1 MTMRVAIIGGG
12 CCGLTAIKACTE
24 AGLQPVCFE
33 RTDDICG
40 LWRFTEDV
48 IEGKGSVA
56 KSTIIKTSKEMTA
69 FSDFPPPPEFPVYMH
84 QEYVCTYFRMYADKF
99 DLKKYIRFKSEI
111 ERVSKSEDFVE
122 TGRWKLKIKDTT
134 TGVSTE
140 ETFDA
145 VVVCT
150 GHHAYKHYAKF
161 PGMEKF
167 KGEIVHT
174 HDYKY
179 SAPYKNKKAI
189 VVGVGNSGIDAAV
202 DLSHVTSPVYLST
215 RRGAWVQ
222 RNIGPKGV
230 PGDFVTTTRWN
241 SYLESILPQS
251 WTDSANERRVNQT
264 FDHTLYS
271 VKPKHRISGQHP
283 SLNDDLPLRLASGSV
298 KMKPNIKRFTE
309 SHVEFEDGSIVTNV
323 DVVVLATGYDY
334 GYPFIDKDVVDVQE
348 NVLDFYLYEF
358 LPDLE
363 KQTMAFIGCIQ
374 PTGAIMPI
382 AELQCRYAMQV
393 FKGDKTLPSPA
404 AMWADIER
412 RRSVMRGRY
421 VNTQRHTIQVDY
433 ITFLDEMAS
442 KVGCKPNI
450 FWYLVTNPVFAMK
463 LIFGPCT
470 AYQYRLRG
478 PNPWKGAK
486 KAIENQ
492 WERTEK
498 ATMVKDPPAVE
509 RQGWG
514 MPGLYT
520 MAGVILL
527 AVLIRV
533 FYW

>member
-33 RTDDICG
+33 RTDDICC
-40 LWRFTEDV
+40 LWRFTEEV

-84 QEYVCTYFRMYADKF
+84 QEYVCTYFRVYADKF

-222 RNIGPKGV
+222 RNIGHKGV

-264 FDHTLYS
+264 FDHMLYS

-283 SLNDDLPLRLASGSV
+283 SMNDDLPLRLASGSV

-358 LPDLE
+358 LPDVE

-393 FKGDKTLPSPA
+393 FKGEKTLPSPA
-404 AMWADIER
+404 NMWADIKR

-450 FWYLVTNPVFAMK
+450 LRYLVTNPVFAMK

-478 PNPWKGAK
+478 PNSWEGAK

-498 ATMVKDPPAVE
+498 ATMVKDPPATE

-520 MAGVILL
+520 MAGVIL